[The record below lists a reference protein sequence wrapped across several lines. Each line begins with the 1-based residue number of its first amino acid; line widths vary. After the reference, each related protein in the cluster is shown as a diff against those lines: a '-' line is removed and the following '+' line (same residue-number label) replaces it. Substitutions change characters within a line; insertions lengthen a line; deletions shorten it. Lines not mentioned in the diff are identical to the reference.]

1 VSSRLTVAPG
11 RPLRGEVRLPGDKSI
26 SHRALVFNSLA
37 AGHAQVRGLL
47 QADDVRATFRCLL
60 RLGTNLR
67 QEGDTVHIVG
77 RSGRFAEPGDV
88 LDCGNSGTTMR
99 LLAGLLAG
107 QGLHAILT
115 GDASLRQRPMLRV
128 VRPLNGLGARIDG
141 RDGGERA
148 PLSVRGGA
156 LHAGRVECPVASAQ
170 VRTALL
176 LAGLQAEGPVCVA
189 QPALGRDHSER
200 MLPAMG
206 ARLAVR
212 HGEGVEVEVWPGP
225 LSAIDIDVPADPSS
239 AAPLVVAALLV
250 PGSDILLRSVG
261 LNPGRIGFLRVLE
274 RMGADIEITARGGVG
289 GEPVGDLRVRASA
302 LQGVDIAPSEVP
314 DLLDELPILAVAGAA
329 ASGETRVTGA
339 MELRHKESDRIKNT
353 VALLRAVGVDADELA
368 DGYALR
374 GGGDRHTALIDSPH
388 DHRIAMAAAVLGL
401 CVPDG
406 VGVDGAQ
413 SIATSF
419 PEFPSLLE
427 RLRD

>member
-1 VSSRLTVAPG
+1 MTSRLTVAPG

-37 AGHAQVRGLL
+37 AGRARVRGLL
-47 QADDVRATFRCLL
+47 QADDVHATARCLMQ
-60 RLGTNLR
+60 LGTDIR
-67 QEGDTVHIVG
+67 QDADGVCIVG
-77 RSGRFAEPGDV
+77 RSGRFAEPGDL

-99 LLAGLLAG
+99 LLVGLLAG
-107 QGLHAILT
+107 QPLHVVLT

-156 LHAGRVECPVASAQ
+156 LRAGRVDSPVASAQ

-176 LAGLQAEGPVCVA
+176 LAGLQADGPVCVA

-200 MLPAMG
+200 LLPAMG
-206 ARLAVR
+206 ARLEVR
-212 HGEGVEVEVWPGP
+212 HGQGVEVEVWPGS
-225 LSAIDIDVPADPSS
+225 LTALDIDVPADPSS

-250 PGSDILLRSVG
+250 PGSDLLLRGVG
-261 LNPGRIGFLRVLE
+261 LNPGRTGFLRVLQ
-274 RMGADIEITARGGVG
+274 RMGARIEITPFAGAGA
-289 GEPVGDLRVRASA
+289 EPVGDLRVWSSP
-302 LQGVDIAPSEVP
+302 LQGVEILPAEVP
-314 DLLDELPILAVAGAA
+314 DLLDELPILAVAAA
-329 ASGETRVTGA
+329 AATGQTRVTGA
-339 MELRHKESDRIKNT
+339 MELRHKESDRIGRT
-353 VALLRAVGVDADELA
+353 VALLRAVGVDADELP

-374 GGGDRHTALIDSPH
+374 GGGDRRSALVDSPH

-401 CVPDG
+401 CVPGG

-419 PEFPSLLE
+419 PEFPALLE
-427 RLRD
+427 RLRA